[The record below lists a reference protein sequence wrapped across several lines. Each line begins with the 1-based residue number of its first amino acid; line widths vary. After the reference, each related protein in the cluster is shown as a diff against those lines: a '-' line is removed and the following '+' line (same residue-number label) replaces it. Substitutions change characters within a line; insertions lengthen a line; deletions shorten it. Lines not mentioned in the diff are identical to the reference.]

1 MKTNLYKELVSDL
14 ISHGQLEADKTSNS
28 ALATGS
34 IADSS
39 SMGWSEFTGI
49 FSSGAFLQH
58 LVNDGLIE
66 KVHTFPS
73 MAVRLT
79 ERGREFFSFKQ

>member
-34 IADSS
+34 PPPGPIKGRTADGKHETTSLS
-39 SMGWSEFTGI
+39 ACPRCGSTNQIGYDRS
-49 FSSGAFLQH
+49 
-58 LVNDGLIE
+58 
-66 KVHTFPS
+66 
-73 MAVRLT
+73 
-79 ERGREFFSFKQ
+79 